1 MRQIVAANYET
12 SADQNVIFDL
22 FQPATVEQSTESY
35 FGLFSSSNQ
44 VWSRKVRGAGRQ

>member
-35 FGLFSSSNQ
+35 FGLF
-44 VWSRKVRGAGRQ
+44 RACRQLM